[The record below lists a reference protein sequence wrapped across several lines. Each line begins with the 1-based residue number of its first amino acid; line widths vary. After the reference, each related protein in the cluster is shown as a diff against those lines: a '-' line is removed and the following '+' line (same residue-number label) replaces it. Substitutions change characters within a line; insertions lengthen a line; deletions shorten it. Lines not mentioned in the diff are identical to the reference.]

1 MQKMHYIDSEYRL
14 FFAGFFQDQALEQY
28 LRNMVDA
35 LGLDDVVFF
44 EGWQED
50 TNSWLNDKDYI
61 VSASIGESQGMGL
74 LEGMACGLK
83 PVIHNF
89 PGASQIYP
97 KEFLFNIS
105 EEFCEQI
112 LSDKYEPERYRK
124 FVEENYSLKEQLSK
138 TNRIFTQFEAEIDLQ
153 RIDKQIV
160 FKQSWDSGK
169 QQQKDWTDGQY
180 THPDF

>member
-1 MQKMHYIDSEYRL
+1 MQKLKYIDSGYRL
-14 FFAGFFQDQALEQY
+14 FFAGAFQDQALEQY
-28 LRNMVDA
+28 LRYMVEA

-44 EGWQED
+44 EGWQE
-50 TNSWLNDKDYI
+50 NVSVWLADKHYI
-61 VSASIGESQGMGL
+61 VSTSIIESQGMGL

-105 EEFCEQI
+105 EEFCQQV
-112 LSDKYEPERYRK
+112 LSDKYEPHRYRK

-138 TNRIFTQFEAEIDLQ
+138 INKIFTELEAN
-153 RIDKQIV
+153 
-160 FKQSWDSGK
+160 
-169 QQQKDWTDGQY
+169 DG
-180 THPDF
+180 